1 MEKRIVMERYSD
13 GDVRYRCEKLI
24 NGQWEL
30 MYVSEVNLKSGDY
43 SIKPCITL
51 SYAEAR
57 NYMNFA
63 LETVERRVVWKN
75 GEEVDEKI

>member
-1 MEKRIVMERYSD
+1 MKKRIVMERYSD

-30 MYVSEVNLKSGDY
+30 MYVSKVNVESGDY
-43 SIKPCITL
+43 SIRPCITL
-51 SYAEAR
+51 SCAEAR
-57 NYMNFA
+57 NYMNLA
-63 LETVERRVVWKN
+63 LETVERRVVWEN